1 MLDELSARLGHA
13 FHDLK
18 LLEKAVTHRSFYF
31 ENRAKSSGH
40 FERLEFLGDAVL
52 DLVMSETLM
61 RQYPSVDEGVLSK
74 WRASLVNES
83 SLADL
88 ARNLS
93 LGKYLLLGRSEEQQ
107 REAMRP
113 RLLASAFEA
122 ILGALYLD
130 AGLVKARAFIEAQ
143 FTERVKTLD
152 MDVEFAADF
161 KTRLQELVQGRFHRV
176 PEYRLVSSEGPEH
189 NKSFTF
195 DVYVNERRLGTGSG
209 QSRKSAEQEAARD
222 ALSKENL

>member
-1 MLDELSARLGHA
+1 
-13 FHDLK
+13 
-18 LLEKAVTHRSFYF
+18 
-31 ENRAKSSGH
+31 
-40 FERLEFLGDAVL
+40 
-52 DLVMSETLM
+52 
-61 RQYPSVDEGVLSK
+61 
-74 WRASLVNES
+74 
-83 SLADL
+83 
-88 ARNLS
+88 
-93 LGKYLLLGRSEEQQ
+93 
-107 REAMRP
+107 MRP